1 MSVNSARVGR
11 RTRKSRVILAV
22 VAALALLASACG
34 DDSNRSGGDDSGAT
48 SPTSTAAASTTTL
61 TPQLGGTLTVGL
73 FAATQGFDPANQT
86 VAGSTNGMEMAALYG
101 QLLRYN
107 AESATYEGQMAQ
119 GIEKNADFTQFTIR
133 LRPGVKFTDGTP
145 FDATAVK
152 VSIER
157 HMTATARSTAR
168 PALVQFID
176 SITATDATTVTIKLK
191 QAWAGFPFLLTVGPG
206 MITSQAAIDKAG
218 AANFAAAPGDA
229 GAGPFKLSS
238 FKAGEAAVFK
248 KNPDYHGGAAYI
260 DELRFVQIGS
270 PDQTYVALKNNTVQ
284 AAYLRDPIAQA
295 EAKKDGMVSVLI
307 PSPGGNIALMNS
319 GVEVTCTGG
328 QPASSCAGKADG
340 TKVITTPPTANPKV
354 RQAVSHA
361 IDRNVVN
368 QRVWGGTAVVG
379 AQLLD
384 KSLVYYADVAF
395 PDYNP
400 NEAKRLVQEA
410 KAAGWNGNVRL
421 MADSTSIGQSWGIT
435 IKTLLEAVGMTVD
448 LDTTK
453 TTAAIIPQV
462 SGTKD
467 FEIVSWGSGMDTT
480 DADYFFTS
488 TNFSSTGRYGL
499 RSPQFDAALDQLRLA
514 STLDQKKAGYKALS
528 EAWAKDLPA
537 IPISTVY
544 QGEVH
549 SKSVQDVR
557 QTGGGIVAFEKA
569 WISK

>member
-1 MSVNSARVGR
+1 MSGNSARVGGR
-11 RTRKSRVILAV
+11 APKSRLMIAV
-22 VAALALLASACG
+22 FAALAVLAAACG
-34 DDSNRSGGDDSGAT
+34 DDSNSSSDDNPSAT
-48 SPTSTAAASTTTL
+48 APAATAAAPTTTL
-61 TPQLGGTLTVGL
+61 APQLGGTLTVGL

-107 AESATYEGQMAQ
+107 AETATYEGQMAAS
-119 GIEKNADFTQFTIR
+119 IEKNADFTVWTIR
-133 LRPGVKFTDGTP
+133 LRPGVKFTDGTA

-152 VSIER
+152 ISIER

-168 PALVQFID
+168 PALVQFVE
-176 SITATDATTVTIKLK
+176 SITATNATTVTIKLK

-218 AANFAAAPGDA
+218 ANFAAAPGDA
-229 GAGPFKLSS
+229 GAGPFKLAS

-248 KNPDYHGGAAYI
+248 KNPDYFGGAAYL
-260 DELRFVQIGS
+260 DELRFVQIGA

-284 AAYLRDPIAQA
+284 AAYLRDPVAQA
-295 EAKKDGMVSVLI
+295 EAKKDGFTSVLI

-319 GVEVTCTGG
+319 GVEVTCAGG

-361 IDRNVVN
+361 IDRNAVN
-368 QRVWGGTAVVG
+368 QRVWSGTAVVG

-384 KSLVYYADVAF
+384 KSLVYYADVPF

-400 NEAKRLVQEA
+400 AEARRLVQEA
-410 KAAGWNGNVRL
+410 KATGWNGNVRL
-421 MADSTSIGQSWGIT
+421 MADSTNVGQAWGIT

-499 RSPQFDAALDQLRLA
+499 RSQQFDAALDQLRLA
-514 STLDQKKAGYKALS
+514 ATLDQKKAGYKALS

-537 IPISTVY
+537 IPIATVF
-544 QGEVH
+544 QGVVH
-549 SKSVQDVR
+549 GKNIHDVR
-557 QTGGGIVAFEKA
+557 QTGGGIVSFEKA
-569 WISK
+569 WLSK

>member
-1 MSVNSARVGR
+1 M
-11 RTRKSRVILAV
+11 VIAF
-22 VAALALLASACG
+22 ALLAAACG
-34 DDSNRSGGDDSGAT
+34 DDSNGSDGGAAT
-48 SPTSTAAASTTTL
+48 TAPPGTAQATTTTL
-61 TPQLGGTLTVGL
+61 AAQTGGTLTIGL

-107 AESATYEGQMAQ
+107 AQTATYEGQMAA
-119 GIEKNADFTQFTIR
+119 GIEKNADFTQWTIK
-133 LRPGVKFTDGTP
+133 LRPGVKFTDGTA

-157 HMTATARSTAR
+157 HMAAAARSTAR
-168 PALVQFID
+168 PALVQFVD

-218 AANFAAAPGDA
+218 ANFAAAPGDA
-229 GAGPFKLSS
+229 GAGPFKLAS
-238 FKAGEAAVFK
+238 FKAGEAAVFR
-248 KNPDYHGGAAYI
+248 KNPDYHGGAAYL

-270 PDQTYVALKNNTVQ
+270 PDQTYAALKNNTIQ

-295 EAKKDGMVSVLI
+295 EAKKDGLTSVLI
-307 PSPGGNIALMNS
+307 ASPGGNIALMNS
-319 GVEVTCTGG
+319 GVEVTCAGG

-361 IDRNVVN
+361 IDRNAVN
-368 QRVWGGTAVVG
+368 QRVWSGTAVVG

-384 KSLVYYADVAF
+384 KSLVYYSDVAF

-400 NEAKRLVQEA
+400 TEARRLVQEA

-421 MADSTSIGQSWGIT
+421 MADSTSVGQSWGIT

-448 LDTTK
+448 LDTSK

-499 RSPQFDAALDQLRLA
+499 RSPQFDAALDQMRLA
-514 STLDQKKAGYKALS
+514 ATLDQKKAAYKALS

-537 IPISTVY
+537 IPIATVY
-544 QGEVH
+544 QGVVH
-549 SKSVQDVR
+549 AKNIHDLR
-557 QTGGGIVAFEKA
+557 QTGGGIVSFEKA
-569 WISK
+569 WIQK